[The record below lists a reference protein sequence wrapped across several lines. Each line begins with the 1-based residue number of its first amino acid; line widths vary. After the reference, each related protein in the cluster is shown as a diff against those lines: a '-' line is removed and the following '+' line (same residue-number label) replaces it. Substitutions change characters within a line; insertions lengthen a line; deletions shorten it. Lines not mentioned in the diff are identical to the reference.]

1 MHSATILTAMQS
13 YFEKFGE
20 VEQCY
25 CAMKKETN
33 QCKGYSF
40 VVFRAAATAD
50 EVQRTRPQTLMD
62 RVVDTKNVV
71 PKEWLGNPETK
82 TFHATSQAQQQQT
95 PISQPLHVH

>member
-50 EVQRTRPQTLMD
+50 EVQRTRPHTLVD
-62 RVVDTKNVV
+62 QVVDTKRGV
-71 PKEWLGNPETK
+71 PK
-82 TFHATSQAQQQQT
+82 
-95 PISQPLHVH
+95 

>member
-50 EVQRTRPQTLMD
+50 EVQRTRPKRWWTGWWI
-62 RVVDTKNVV
+62 RSGGG
-71 PKEWLGNPETK
+71 PKEWRGNPE
-82 TFHATSQAQQQQT
+82 AEMRS
-95 PISQPLHVH
+95 